1 MVMTY
6 QTREGDMLDDIC
18 WRYYEREDAVIDV
31 LNANPGIVEYGAV
44 LPKGLMVLL
53 PDVDFSEV
61 IESIGLWD

>member
-18 WRYYEREDAVIDV
+18 WRYYERVDVVIDV
-31 LNANPGIVEYGAV
+31 LDANPGLAEYGAI
-44 LPKGLMVLL
+44 LPKGIMILL
-53 PDVDFSEV
+53 PEIEIGEA